1 MREDEEYLDSNESI
15 KQRLRNSRVA
25 GKGEQ
30 IRQQPWAKKKKKA
43 TKRDQRR
50 IKVEK

>member
-1 MREDEEYLDSNESI
+1 MERKQRRLNI
-15 KQRLRNSRVA
+15 NKQRLRNSRVA